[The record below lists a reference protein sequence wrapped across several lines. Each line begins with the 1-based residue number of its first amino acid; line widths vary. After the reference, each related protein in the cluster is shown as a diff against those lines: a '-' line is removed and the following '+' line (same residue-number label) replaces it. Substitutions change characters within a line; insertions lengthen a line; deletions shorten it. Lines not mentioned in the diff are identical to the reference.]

1 MIADEQTNMSFS
13 SNAQQEIIEPGPLFD
28 FSKISLG
35 QPSSIQGGAY
45 FTKILYDGKPLYIQ
59 TPKSNTR
66 QGLLKNGKK
75 IHCDLMFGNNDG
87 DFIHWV
93 EDLETTC
100 HKRILDKS
108 SSWFQNPLEM
118 TDIESAFNPPLKI
131 YKSGKFYLLRT
142 NVKVHSITNQAM
154 IKIYNENE
162 MPLTMD
168 DIQADTTIISV
179 LEIQGIKFTTRNF
192 QIEIELK
199 QIMTMN
205 TDNLFETCVIKR
217 SHSTN
222 TSTSTNPTQ
231 IQIEENEENKGIK
244 IEKQE
249 IEEELDKPKPEEIE
263 NQEIKDLGVS
273 TQTIEDVV
281 ETSSFQNDLVNTI
294 LSTIDDEKEKKETG
308 MEVDLDLYLEKDVN
322 NEIKGNNTEI
332 NSCEPDDELKEFDPL
347 YSLEAHEINN
357 TPFQL
362 KKRNEV
368 YYEIYKEA
376 RKKAKQMKKDAI
388 LAYLDAKNI
397 QKKYMLDDL
406 ESSDDEDELSQY

>member
-1 MIADEQTNMSFS
+1 MIIDEQTNVSFS
-13 SNAQQEIIEPGPLFD
+13 SNVQQEIIEPGPLFD
-28 FSKISLG
+28 FNKISLG
-35 QPSSIQGGAY
+35 QPSAIQGGAY

-108 SSWFQNPLEM
+108 SSWFQSPLEM

-162 MPLTMD
+162 IPLTMD

-205 TDNLFETCVIKR
+205 TDSLFETCVIKR
-217 SHSTN
+217 APTTNST
-222 TSTSTNPTQ
+222 PTL
-231 IQIEENEENKGIK
+231 IQSQPEDKEETKMEEKEEEIKEELSKSEYLENE
-244 IEKQE
+244 
-249 IEEELDKPKPEEIE
+249 
-263 NQEIKDLGVS
+263 EIKDLGVS
-273 TQTIEDVV
+273 TKPTQTIEEVI
-281 ETSSFQNDLVNTI
+281 EELKPSSSFQNDLVNTI
-294 LSTIDDEKEKKETG
+294 LSTIEDEEEKKEN
-308 MEVDLDLYLEKDVN
+308 DNLEKDVKD
-322 NEIKGNNTEI
+322 EIKSDDNEMKQQYDT
-332 NSCEPDDELKEFDPL
+332 DDELKEFDPL